1 MRRIK
6 LISRV
11 HTVQGAMPASAF
23 MALTPWDE
31 YKTCL
36 THEKSLSGKKE
47 CYAAYRDAISEEE

>member
-1 MRRIK
+1 
-6 LISRV
+6 
-11 HTVQGAMPASAF
+11 MPASAF